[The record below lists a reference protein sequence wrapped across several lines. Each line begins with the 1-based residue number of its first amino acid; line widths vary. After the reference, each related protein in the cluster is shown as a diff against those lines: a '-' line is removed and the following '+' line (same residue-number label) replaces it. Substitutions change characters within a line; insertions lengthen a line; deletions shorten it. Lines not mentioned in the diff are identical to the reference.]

1 MNFDLTESGLS
12 VPASPGILETIKMRG
27 DVNFKLYDANGDLS
41 LERDDRNLVVT
52 AGLGHITSRLIGA
65 ASAVMGWMEVGTDAT
80 AAATAQTALVA
91 VVAASRTA
99 LTGSAGTQVT
109 TTLTNDTVQFVC
121 TFGAGVGTGALVE
134 AGVFNQVTSGGTMAC
149 RTVFS
154 VINKGALDSLTVTWK
169 VKFA

>member
-1 MNFDLTESGLS
+1 MS
-12 VPASPGILETIKMRG
+12 GILDTIKLRG
-27 DVNFKLYDANGDLS
+27 DLNLQLYGPDGQLKE
-41 LERDDRNLVVT
+41 EREEHNMVVT
-52 AGLGHITSRLIGA
+52 AGLGHITSRLIGT

-91 VVAASRTA
+91 AVAASRTA
-99 LTGSAGTQVT
+99 LTGSAGTQQT

-121 TFGAGVGTGALVE
+121 TFPAGVGDGALVE
-134 AGVFNQVTSGGTMAC
+134 AGVFNNSTGGTMLC

-154 VINKGALDSLTVTWK
+154 VINKGALDSLTITWK